1 MESIEEVYEDD
12 HAILLSLEYTILQTD
27 VFEKRRNIK
36 PMMLGSFT
44 DSWHFGMDPDLR
56 IRTSD

>member
-44 DSWHFGMDPDLR
+44 DS
-56 IRTSD
+56 